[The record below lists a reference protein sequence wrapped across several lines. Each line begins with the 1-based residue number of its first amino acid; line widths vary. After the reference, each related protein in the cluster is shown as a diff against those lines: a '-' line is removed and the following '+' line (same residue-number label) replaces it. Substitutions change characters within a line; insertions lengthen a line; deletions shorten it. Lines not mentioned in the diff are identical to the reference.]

1 MRELPEDILIDR
13 IIAGEQ
19 SLYNHLVEKHKD
31 YAYTIAFNILN
42 NEEDAEEVTHDS
54 FVKAYQNLKKFN
66 REAKF
71 STWLYRIVFNTA
83 ISRKRKVKMKK
94 QDIYDTDLNLSES
107 PKSELEIEDQKRFI
121 NKAMSAMSAADSTVL
136 TLFYLKEFSLEEIA
150 EITED
155 KLSTV
160 KVRLHRAR
168 KRLAEELTNLLKNE
182 ALTL

>member
-1 MRELPEDILIDR
+1 MRELPEEILIDR

-19 SLYNHLVEKHKD
+19 SLFNHLVEKHKD

-42 NEEDAEEVTHDS
+42 NEEDAEEVAHDS

-66 REAKF
+66 RKAKF

-83 ISRKRKVKMKK
+83 ISRKRKVKIKK
-94 QDIYDTDLNLSES
+94 QDIYDTDIHLSES
-107 PKSELEIEDQKRFI
+107 PRSSLELEDQKKYI
-121 NKAMSAMSAADSTVL
+121 NKAMSTMSAADSTVL

-168 KRLAEELTNLLKNE
+168 KRLAEELTHLLKNE